1 MGIPPM
7 IIQPYIENSILHG
20 FMNKKTGDCRLLVQ
34 MWEEEDYILCV
45 IEDNGI
51 GREKAMEIKQKSG
64 LIQKSQGIII
74 TKERLDI
81 LNKQLKNKI
90 SVEITDL
97 KDDAGNATGTRVR
110 LVIPFIDL

>member
-1 MGIPPM
+1 
-7 IIQPYIENSILHG
+7 
-20 FMNKKTGDCRLLVQ
+20 
-34 MWEEEDYILCV
+34 
-45 IEDNGI
+45 
-51 GREKAMEIKQKSG
+51 MEIKQKSG

-97 KDDAGNATGTRVR
+97 KDEAGKATGTRVR